1 MTIARKI
8 STQTRTMLT
17 AMFAAALAV
26 LVLST
31 TTPQAF
37 AQSAAQDSTNV
48 VPQQSV
54 AKVQDEVRGVL
65 TQYGRFVQ
73 HAKYGEVW
81 IPTVTPQGWHP
92 YPPCNWVNSRKY
104 GWFYDDKTPWGA
116 IVHHYGRWVS
126 DAQLGWIWTPGAEFS
141 PGWVVWRTSPEW
153 VGWAPMLPDEDVQT
167 VSTADFNSAAYWIFV
182 ETQKFAQGC
191 KGAAPP
197 SQVPVLLTQTT
208 YVTDIRLVYGITVI
222 VLPGYVVGPWIDIDI
237 FFSPWPAWFLAQ
249 NLIDWNFIWNNL
261 AVMNAVVHQDCPP
274 VSPKQKPLP
283 VNNPVAP
290 LPPRPGPGPVKPIDN
305 GPPVVIVVP
314 PVCPPGTFMDD
325 GACRLPDSCRTG
337 MVRVGNLCVFPTRP
351 DPLPKPPV
359 IDNPCAN
366 LSGAELR
373 RCIHGHRPNGGDGKP
388 PVTGPVAGGG
398 DGRPVGDKPSS
409 NGGQTGHDPVGGSSG
424 AGNPVRVPNVTI
436 PSKGSGDNV
445 RIKEPVQLPNR
456 LPSTTS
462 SPMRP
467 NPNPVVLAPGGG
479 GLNKTTVGA
488 TPQASNALP
497 HRTLPVALPEKKTIT
512 R

>member
-8 STQTRTMLT
+8 SINARTMLT

-31 TTPQAF
+31 STPSAF
-37 AQSAAQDSTNV
+37 AQAPARNSAQDSV
-48 VPQQSV
+48 VPQQNV

-104 GWFYDDKTPWGA
+104 GWYYDDKTPWGA

-191 KGAAPP
+191 NGAAPP

-208 YVTDIRLVYGITVI
+208 YVTDVRLVYGITII

-261 AVMNAVVHQDCPP
+261 AVMNAMVNQDCPP
-274 VSPKQKPLP
+274 VSPKQGGGPKPLP
-283 VNNPVAP
+283 VNNPVSP
-290 LPPRPGPGPVKPIDN
+290 LPPRPVKPIDN
-305 GPPVVIVVP
+305 GPPVVVVVP

-325 GACRLPDSCRTG
+325 GACRLPDSCRAG
-337 MVRVGNLCVFPTRP
+337 MVRVGNVCVFPTRP
-351 DPLPKPPV
+351 DPLPRPPV
-359 IDNPCAN
+359 IDSPCAN
-366 LSGAELR
+366 LTGIELR
-373 RCIHGHRPNGGDGKP
+373 RCIGGHRPNGGDGKP
-388 PVTGPVAGGG
+388 PVTGPVAGTG
-398 DGRPVGDKPSS
+398 DGRPAGNQPPPS
-409 NGGQTGHDPVGGSSG
+409 GGQTGHNPVGGSPG
-424 AGNPVRVPNVTI
+424 VGNPVRVPNVT
-436 PSKGSGDNV
+436 
-445 RIKEPVQLPNR
+445 LPPNNR
-456 LPSTTS
+456 LPTTS
-462 SPMRP
+462 LPMRP
-467 NPNPVVLAPGGG
+467 NPNPVVLSPGGG
-479 GLNKTTVGA
+479 GLNKTTIGA
-488 TPQASNALP
+488 APQASNAAP
-497 HRTLPVALPEKKTIT
+497 HRTLPIVLPEKKTFT

>member
-8 STQTRTMLT
+8 SISTRTMLT

-31 TTPQAF
+31 STPSAF
-37 AQSAAQDSTNV
+37 AQGAAQAPAQDSANV

-92 YPPCNWVNSRKY
+92 YPPCNWVNTKKY

-126 DAQLGWIWTPGAEFS
+126 DAQLGWIWTAGAEFS
-141 PGWVVWRTSPEW
+141 PAWVAWRTSPEW

-191 KGAAPP
+191 NGAAPP

-208 YVTDIRLVYGITVI
+208 YVTDIRLVYGITII

-237 FFSPWPAWFLAQ
+237 YFSPWPAWFLAQ
-249 NLIDWNFIWNNL
+249 NLIDWNFMWNNL
-261 AVMNAVVHQDCPP
+261 APMKAVAHQDCPP
-274 VSPKQKPLP
+274 VSPKQGGEPRPLP
-283 VNNPVAP
+283 VNNPVSP
-290 LPPRPGPGPVKPIDN
+290 LPSRPVKPIDN
-305 GPPVVIVVP
+305 GPPVVIAVP

-325 GACRLPDSCRTG
+325 GACRLPDSCRAG
-337 MVRVGNLCVFPTRP
+337 MVRVGNVCVFPTRP
-351 DPLPKPPV
+351 DPFPKPPV
-359 IDNPCAN
+359 IDNPCAK
-366 LSGAELR
+366 LSGIELR
-373 RCIHGHRPNGGDGKP
+373 RCIGAHRPNSGDDKP
-388 PVTGPVAGGG
+388 PVTGPVVGTG
-398 DGRPVGDKPSS
+398 DDRPSGNPPST
-409 NGGQTGHDPVGGSSG
+409 GGQTGHPPGGSPG
-424 AGNPVRVPNVTI
+424 AGNPNGRIPNVT
-436 PSKGSGDNV
+436 
-445 RIKEPVQLPNR
+445 LPPTNR

-488 TPQASNALP
+488 APQASNAAA
-497 HRTLPVALPEKKTIT
+497 HRTLPVALPKREEKKTVT